1 MDVEIRSGWLAER
14 KLAVSASLFVSPSLG
29 SLLTLAVCGPAVLL
43 IMTRVY
49 QRLESYVLLR
59 EKYRLN
65 GADKRENDR
74 TACLA

>member
-14 KLAVSASLFVSPSLG
+14 ELAVSASLFVSPSLY
-29 SLLTLAVCGPAVLL
+29 SSLTLAVCGPAVLL
-43 IMTRVY
+43 IMTRIY
-49 QRLESYVLLR
+49 QRLEVYVLLR

-74 TACLA
+74 TAYLA